1 MSELLS
7 LDAQAALRAAMRA
20 SLATF
25 VARACREIEPSRL
38 FVPSPHIDI
47 VADHLERLHGG
58 DLQRLIVNL
67 PPRHLKS
74 IVTSVCFV
82 AWVLGHNPGFRFV
95 LVSYGSDVV
104 ERHLRFIRQIMKADW
119 YLQLFPAT
127 RISRRKDTNIEIE
140 TTAGGAVFATTIE
153 GVLTGRGGDCF
164 IVDDPIKASDSTH
177 PNRLKSVNEWVSH
190 TLINRLDSK
199 ARGRV
204 VVVMQRL
211 HMDDLSGHLLETG
224 GWTHLSLPAIAQERE
239 SYTLTSGHTFLREE
253 GEVLFRP
260 ETRAILERVRSEI
273 GWPAFSAQYLQAP
286 KPESGN
292 LLQPEWLA
300 RYDALPEPHPADRIV
315 QAWDLSIK
323 DGDSNDYS
331 ACVTVLRSGRDKA
344 YYVLYMWRGRLL
356 FPPLQKMIIQL
367 LQHHKANYVLI
378 EEAALGPAMIQDLRH
393 QGHHKVQGVKP
404 KGDKTDRI
412 LAQSMLLESG
422 QVRFPKSANW
432 WNAFED
438 EYLAFPRGRHDDLL
452 DALAYA
458 LERARKLNVEPGLV
472 IAGRPSW
479 MPPREVV

>member
-315 QAWDLSIK
+315 Q
-323 DGDSNDYS
+323 G
-331 ACVTVLRSGRDKA
+331 
-344 YYVLYMWRGRLL
+344 
-356 FPPLQKMIIQL
+356 
-367 LQHHKANYVLI
+367 
-378 EEAALGPAMIQDLRH
+378 LGPKH
-393 QGHHKVQGVKP
+393 QGRGQQRLFGLRDRPAVRARQGLLRPLHVAGAP
-404 KGDKTDRI
+404 AVSAASENDHPATPASQGELRTDR
-412 LAQSMLLESG
+412 G
-422 QVRFPKSANW
+422 GC
-432 WNAFED
+432 
-438 EYLAFPRGRHDDLL
+438 PRSRHDPGPAPSRSSQSSRGQAEGRQDRPHPRTVH
-452 DALAYA
+452 AAGIRA
-458 LERARKLNVEPGLV
+458 GPVSKERQLVERLRRRVPGFP
-472 IAGRPSW
+472 AGTS
-479 MPPREVV
+479 